1 MSDSISD
8 LCPCGSG
15 LRAVRCCRLEL
26 QTPPSAMALRCLAP
40 LTEQAIEAHRRG
52 DLLPPSGFAAMCW
65 NRPRAP
71 KVVLEDEVAV
81 NLVEEPACPAG
92 LRSSLRFG
100 EPEVRQDHLQTGA
113 GLGGSA
119 AGAG

>member
-1 MSDSISD
+1 MSDGFDRVYVSPLGVARKDRLFMSDSNSD

-52 DLLPPSGFAAMCW
+52 DSATAERLC
-65 NRPRAP
+65 RD
-71 KVVLEDEVAV
+71 VLELA
-81 NLVEEPACPAG
+81 
-92 LRSSLRFG
+92 
-100 EPEVRQDHLQTGA
+100 PELPK
-113 GLGGSA
+113 
-119 AGAG
+119 